1 MEDSI
6 LEHRA
11 TPEQLRFFD
20 EQGYLIVEDALSPAH
35 VDRFTAVVDRIA
47 AAERQKRDLSPHA
60 PVDKFRCIVED
71 PALLDLVDWPQTLP
85 LAWNILGWNIQLYIS
100 HLSVFPPEPDPDPG
114 KVFGGWHQDGGRPVQ
129 EMERP
134 HPRLSFKM
142 SYWLS
147 DTRGDDRGAMMIVP
161 GAHRLDELP
170 SAGADGHPQGAI
182 ELRIGPGT
190 AVLFDRRTW
199 HSRSHNT
206 SGVTRKALFFGYS
219 YRWLRGLDYNTMPE
233 ELLEGC
239 DPIRRQLLGDGV
251 GMTGWWQ
258 PRDDDVPLKI
268 WLEERGLA

>member
-1 MEDSI
+1 VDHPVVA
-6 LEHRA
+6 LHRDFGA
-11 TPEQLRFFD
+11 AHLAKRFG
-20 EQGYLIVEDALSPAH
+20 EIVEILVTPLDAQLDAVTHRDPFEDAEIQSKTLQPVLLFQHGLVGPDGPA
-35 VDRFTAVVDRIA
+35 
-47 AAERQKRDLSPHA
+47 
-60 PVDKFRCIVED
+60 
-71 PALLDLVDWPQTLP
+71 
-85 LAWNILGWNIQLYIS
+85 
-100 HLSVFPPEPDPDPG
+100 
-114 KVFGGWHQDGGRPVQ
+114 VFGRH
-129 EMERP
+129 MA
-134 HPRLSFKM
+134 
-142 SYWLS
+142 
-147 DTRGDDRGAMMIVP
+147 DDIT
-161 GAHRLDELP
+161 H
-170 SAGADGHPQGAI
+170 SS
-182 ELRIGPGT
+182 LRQPAQLLGT

>member
-1 MEDSI
+1 MDHPVVA
-6 LEHRA
+6 LHRDFGA
-11 TPEQLRFFD
+11 AHLAKRFG
-20 EQGYLIVEDALSPAH
+20 EIVEILVTPLDAQLDAVTHSSLCQPA
-35 VDRFTAVVDRIA
+35 
-47 AAERQKRDLSPHA
+47 Q
-60 PVDKFRCIVED
+60 
-71 PALLDLVDWPQTLP
+71 LL
-85 LAWNILGWNIQLYIS
+85 
-100 HLSVFPPEPDPDPG
+100 
-114 KVFGGWHQDGGRPVQ
+114 
-129 EMERP
+129 
-134 HPRLSFKM
+134 
-142 SYWLS
+142 
-147 DTRGDDRGAMMIVP
+147 
-161 GAHRLDELP
+161 
-170 SAGADGHPQGAI
+170 
-182 ELRIGPGT
+182 GT